1 MGEAPE
7 EDEAADKEVEE
18 KRCRLCSGAVANST
32 RKSSARRARPWSR
45 PTAAMDTLLSGISS
59 LLWTT
64 FTSLPSL
71 PSSSSSEEQPADAE
85 LDPAAHVSL
94 KHSRLVQPP
103 LDAAHARRP
112 RLLCLHGRGS
122 NNDITRFQMVHTRLC
137 EYADCDLL
145 HAPLD
150 DDAYSSD
157 FHLLSALPFHA
168 WWHGTLDGQRLAHVL
183 RLVLRYVE
191 RHGPYDGLYGF
202 SQGAALVSLISR
214 PGMIDALGG
223 CAVRPWSF
231 VILGC
236 GVHLGD
242 EAAAALCATA
252 PIALPS
258 LHLIG
263 RWDLLCRTGSERL
276 AEQYTAP
283 TVYTHDWGH
292 SLPAGLMADAECAA
306 TVRTFI
312 MAQQQ
317 AALVALGDADDD
329 VSARV
334 DLGAPGTS

>member
-94 KHSRLVQPP
+94 KRSRLVQPP

-137 EYADCDLL
+137 EHADCDLL
-145 HAPLD
+145 HAPLE

-242 EAAAALCATA
+242 EAAATLCATA

-276 AEQYTAP
+276 AEQYTTP

-317 AALVALGDADDD
+317 AALVASGDADDD

>member
-1 MGEAPE
+1 
-7 EDEAADKEVEE
+7 
-18 KRCRLCSGAVANST
+18 
-32 RKSSARRARPWSR
+32 
-45 PTAAMDTLLSGISS
+45 MDTLLSGISS

-94 KHSRLVQPP
+94 KRSRLAQPP

-137 EYADCDLL
+137 EHADCDLL
-145 HAPLD
+145 HAPLE

-242 EAAAALCATA
+242 EAAATLCATA

-276 AEQYTAP
+276 AEQYTTP

-317 AALVALGDADDD
+317 AALVASGDADDD

-334 DLGAPGTS
+334 DPGAPGTS

>member
-1 MGEAPE
+1 M
-7 EDEAADKEVEE
+7 
-18 KRCRLCSGAVANST
+18 
-32 RKSSARRARPWSR
+32 
-45 PTAAMDTLLSGISS
+45 
-59 LLWTT
+59 
-64 FTSLPSL
+64 
-71 PSSSSSEEQPADAE
+71 
-85 LDPAAHVSL
+85 
-94 KHSRLVQPP
+94 
-103 LDAAHARRP
+103 
-112 RLLCLHGRGS
+112 
-122 NNDITRFQMVHTRLC
+122 
-137 EYADCDLL
+137 
-145 HAPLD
+145 
-150 DDAYSSD
+150 
-157 FHLLSALPFHA
+157 
-168 WWHGTLDGQRLAHVL
+168 AHVL

-317 AALVALGDADDD
+317 AALVASGDADDD

>member
-94 KHSRLVQPP
+94 KRSRLAQPP

-168 WWHGTLDGQRLAHVL
+168 WWHGTLDGKRLAHVL

-242 EAAAALCATA
+242 EAAATLCATA

-276 AEQYTAP
+276 AEQYTTP

-317 AALVALGDADDD
+317 AALVASGDADDD

>member
-1 MGEAPE
+1 
-7 EDEAADKEVEE
+7 
-18 KRCRLCSGAVANST
+18 
-32 RKSSARRARPWSR
+32 
-45 PTAAMDTLLSGISS
+45 MDTLLSGFSS
-59 LLWTT
+59 LVWTT

-71 PSSSSSEEQPADAE
+71 PSSSEEQPVEDE
-85 LDPAAHVSL
+85 PDPAALVKL
-94 KHSRLVQPP
+94 KRSRDV
-103 LDAAHARRP
+103 AHTGRP
-112 RLLCLHGRGS
+112 RILCLHGRGS

-137 EYADCDLL
+137 EHADCDLL
-145 HAPLD
+145 HSPLAD
-150 DDAYSSD
+150 YAYSSD

-168 WWHGTLDGQRLAHVL
+168 WWHGTLDGKRLARVLRLRLVVL

-202 SQGAALVSLISR
+202 SQGAALVSLLSR

-242 EAAAALCATA
+242 EAAASLCPIA

-292 SLPAGLMADAECAA
+292 SLPAGLMEDAECAA

-317 AALVALGDADDD
+317 ALAASGNTAHATVCERSHIDP
-329 VSARV
+329 
-334 DLGAPGTS
+334 GAAAAS

>member
-1 MGEAPE
+1 
-7 EDEAADKEVEE
+7 
-18 KRCRLCSGAVANST
+18 
-32 RKSSARRARPWSR
+32 
-45 PTAAMDTLLSGISS
+45 MDTLLSGFSS
-59 LLWTT
+59 LVWTT

-71 PSSSSSEEQPADAE
+71 PSSSEEQPFEDE
-85 LDPAAHVSL
+85 PDPAALVKL
-94 KHSRLVQPP
+94 KRSRDVT
-103 LDAAHARRP
+103 HTGRP
-112 RLLCLHGRGS
+112 RILCLHGRGS

-137 EYADCDLL
+137 EHADCDLL
-145 HAPLD
+145 HSPLAD
-150 DDAYSSD
+150 YAYSSD

-168 WWHGTLDGQRLAHVL
+168 WWHGTLDGKRLARVL

-202 SQGAALVSLISR
+202 SQGAALVSLLSR
-214 PGMIDALGG
+214 PGMIEALGG
-223 CAVRPWSF
+223 CTVRPWSF

-242 EAAAALCATA
+242 EAAASLCSIA

-292 SLPAGLMADAECAA
+292 SLPAGLMEDAECAA

-317 AALVALGDADDD
+317 ALAASGNTAHDADDG
-329 VSARV
+329 VSARI
-334 DLGAPGTS
+334 DPGAAVAAS

>member
-94 KHSRLVQPP
+94 KRSRLAQPP

-168 WWHGTLDGQRLAHVL
+168 WWHGTLDGKRLAHVL

-317 AALVALGDADDD
+317 GALAASGDADDG
-329 VSARV
+329 VSAR
-334 DLGAPGTS
+334 LGPGAAAAS

>member
-1 MGEAPE
+1 MEEAPE
-7 EDEAADKEVEE
+7 EDEAADREVE
-18 KRCRLCSGAVANST
+18 KKHCRLCSGAVANST

-45 PTAAMDTLLSGISS
+45 LTAAMDTLLSGISS

-71 PSSSSSEEQPADAE
+71 PSSSSSEEQPAEAE

-94 KHSRLVQPP
+94 KRSRLVQPP

-168 WWHGTLDGQRLAHVL
+168 WWHGTLDGKRLAHVL

-242 EAAAALCATA
+242 EAAATLCATA

-317 AALVALGDADDD
+317 AALVASGDADDD